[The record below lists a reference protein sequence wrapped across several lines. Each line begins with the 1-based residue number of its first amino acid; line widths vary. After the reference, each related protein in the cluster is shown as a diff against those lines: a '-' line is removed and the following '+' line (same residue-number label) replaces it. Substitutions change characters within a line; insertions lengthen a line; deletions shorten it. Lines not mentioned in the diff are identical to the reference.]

1 MRTERNAEASTCGA
15 ATAAERDQE
24 IDEVDSRAS
33 RGKQPSQG
41 GTHHITQTQPRPR
54 PH

>member
-1 MRTERNAEASTCGA
+1 MRAERNAEASTCGA
-15 ATAAERDQE
+15 AAAAERDQE

-33 RGKQPSQG
+33 RGEQPSQG